1 MRFFAASAFC
11 LSIMAAGCAT
21 SAQEQRQAEQHQFN
35 SDQAAKQGQFK
46 RAEDEQREAADAHH
60 RAVIKAIDESQPIP
74 PQTEKGIANPDGGR

>member
-1 MRFFAASAFC
+1 MKGFTIVSVC
-11 LSIMAAGCAT
+11 LSLLAIGCAT